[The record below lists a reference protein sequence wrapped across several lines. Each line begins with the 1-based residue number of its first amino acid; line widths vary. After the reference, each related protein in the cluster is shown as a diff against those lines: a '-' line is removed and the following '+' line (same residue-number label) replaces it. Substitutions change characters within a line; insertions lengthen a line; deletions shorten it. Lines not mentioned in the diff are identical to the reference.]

1 MGTNQMHRSD
11 WPWSL
16 CGSWKLIRWRGCEWP
31 FTLYQAAS
39 NSQIKYPP
47 AEFLSALNLVQVK
60 QLFTCKML
68 NICADLNCQAVG
80 NGAFT
85 KPCPAINK
93 CIARG
98 PKKTQMR
105 RGGFAA
111 SAVGYPEKC
120 ALCHCIPL
128 AFASS
133 VRSVCVSTRCETW
146 IFVRTSEI
154 FVSDVNNI
162 NKFFVKFFPCL
173 AFQRR
178 ADESQV
184 SEASYS
190 QHYTSQ
196 TLIKKHQNN
205 NNIFF
210 LLLLGGKKKIWIQL
224 FWIIRFYRNYI
235 GLRFYFLLG
244 ATFHKAKWNWNNR
257 NTEGRK

>member
-1 MGTNQMHRSD
+1 
-11 WPWSL
+11 
-16 CGSWKLIRWRGCEWP
+16 
-31 FTLYQAAS
+31 
-39 NSQIKYPP
+39 
-47 AEFLSALNLVQVK
+47 
-60 QLFTCKML
+60 
-68 NICADLNCQAVG
+68 
-80 NGAFT
+80 
-85 KPCPAINK
+85 
-93 CIARG
+93 
-98 PKKTQMR
+98 MR

-120 ALCHCIPL
+120 ALCHCFPL

-190 QHYTSQ
+190 QHYASQ

-205 NNIFF
+205 NNTFF
-210 LLLLGGKKKIWIQL
+210 SSSFWEEKKNMDPISLDNSVLQKLYWSQVL
-224 FWIIRFYRNYI
+224 FSSWCHIS
-235 GLRFYFLLG
+235 
-244 ATFHKAKWNWNNR
+244 
-257 NTEGRK
+257 

>member
-120 ALCHCIPL
+120 ALCHCFPL

-210 LLLLGGKKKIWIQL
+210 LLLLGGKKK
-224 FWIIRFYRNYI
+224 YGSNYF
-235 GLRFYFLLG
+235 G
-244 ATFHKAKWNWNNR
+244 
-257 NTEGRK
+257 